1 LHLVWVRPAPVR
13 RPHAYK
19 ETRTNVRLHEA
30 RRTGIR
36 PVLKDG
42 ALVRDLL

>member
-13 RPHAYK
+13 RPHAHK
-19 ETRTNVRLHEA
+19 ETRTNVRLREA
-30 RRTGIR
+30 RRTGIL

-42 ALVRDLL
+42 APVRDLL